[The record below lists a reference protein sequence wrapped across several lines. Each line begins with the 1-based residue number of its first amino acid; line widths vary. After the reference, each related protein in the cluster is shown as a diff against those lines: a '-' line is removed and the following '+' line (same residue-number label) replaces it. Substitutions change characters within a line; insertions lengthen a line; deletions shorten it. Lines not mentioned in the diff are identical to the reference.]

1 MKRTVQPSVIIN
13 LKELQTLDITVWL
26 LALLRRECQCLP
38 DSHRQRQLTLVLG
51 CPPARACHAGV
62 RPLSL
67 PLPVTPPHTTNVL
80 SSQFLTELLPR
91 DLPSS
96 ILIMLQ
102 LQVQEPN

>member
-51 CPPARACHAGV
+51 CPPARVMLVCA
-62 RPLSL
+62 LFL
-67 PLPVTPPHTTNVL
+67 FLFPLPHHERAILSIPHRATTL
-80 SSQFLTELLPR
+80 
-91 DLPSS
+91 
-96 ILIMLQ
+96 
-102 LQVQEPN
+102 